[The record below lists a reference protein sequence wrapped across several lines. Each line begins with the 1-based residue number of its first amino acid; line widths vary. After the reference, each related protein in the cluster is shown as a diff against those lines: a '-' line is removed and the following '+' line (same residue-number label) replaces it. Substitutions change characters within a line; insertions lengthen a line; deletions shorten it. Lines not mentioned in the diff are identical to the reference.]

1 MQNNTNTFTPE
12 STHAPQA
19 IDIQSLASQYGKCL
33 FNFVLRRIRNEE
45 DAKDIVQSTYI
56 EAIRSAHNFRNE
68 SQPKTWLMGIALNLT
83 RNQFHKNY
91 RRNEVSLNQY
101 QDGDDDKD
109 SWLDSL
115 HVNYNNPEDI
125 VSSQETIQSVMDI
138 FNSMSEEMRNTASMV
153 LVDNLSYENTAQ
165 EMNIPIGTVR
175 SRVSR
180 ARQMLKNVQ
189 AEYNEDMAA

>member
-1 MQNNTNTFTPE
+1 MQNNTTTDISAN
-12 STHAPQA
+12 THAA
-19 IDIQSLASQYGKCL
+19 IDIQNLASQYGKCL

-83 RNQFHKNY
+83 RNQFHKNF

-101 QDGDDDKD
+101 QDGNDDQD

-115 HVNYNNPEDI
+115 HVNYNHPEDI
-125 VSSQETIQSVMDI
+125 VSNQETIQAVMDI
-138 FNSMSEEMRNTASMV
+138 FNKMSEEMRNTASMV
-153 LVDNLSYENTAQ
+153 LVDNLSYEYTAQ

-180 ARQMLKNVQ
+180 ARQLLKGIQQEFND
-189 AEYNEDMAA
+189 DMAA